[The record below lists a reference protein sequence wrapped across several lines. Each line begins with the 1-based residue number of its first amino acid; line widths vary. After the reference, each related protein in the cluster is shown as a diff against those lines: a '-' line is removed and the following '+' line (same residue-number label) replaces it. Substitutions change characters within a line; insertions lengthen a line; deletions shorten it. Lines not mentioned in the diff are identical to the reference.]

1 VYQSKR
7 RKEMSNFDVAKRA
20 AALLESRDSKGLLA
34 LMADGFVAKGP
45 TLELT
50 KQQVLG
56 YLQIMFTA
64 FPDHSF
70 GFADFEEKGDS
81 IYCTS
86 SETGS
91 HTGILDLNPLGMSV
105 SVPPTGKSIK
115 LPKITITFRVAGDKL
130 TYYSEE
136 EVAGGGLKGILAQLG
151 VNVP

>member
-1 VYQSKR
+1 
-7 RKEMSNFDVAKRA
+7 MSNLEVAKRA
-20 AALLESRDSKGLLA
+20 TGLLESRNVKGLQA
-34 LMADGFVAKGP
+34 LMADDFVAKGP

-64 FPDHSF
+64 FPDHQF

-86 SETGS
+86 SETGT
-91 HTGILDLNPLGMSV
+91 HTGVLDLNPLGMSV
-105 SVPPTGKSIK
+105 SLPPTGKSFK
-115 LPKITITFRVAGDKL
+115 LPKCIITFRVAGDKL

-136 EVAGGGLKGILAQLG
+136 AVKGGGLAGILEQLG
-151 VNVP
+151 VKLP